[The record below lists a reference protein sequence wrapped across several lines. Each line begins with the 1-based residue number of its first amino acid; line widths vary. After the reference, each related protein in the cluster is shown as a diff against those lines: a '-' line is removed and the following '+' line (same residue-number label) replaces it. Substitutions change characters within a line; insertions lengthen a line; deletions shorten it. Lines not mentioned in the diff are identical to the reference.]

1 MIVKLDGPLRRT
13 RKKLC
18 TSRRAPLMRFV
29 ARARFI
35 LIPAVAA
42 VVVGAFFLKDGVPVN
57 YIKMFDN
64 PDQEKIEAVFGL
76 ENQTVVLY
84 DKNTPD
90 EAVRQ
95 LHRGAG
101 GPRRRAQRGGLLQ
114 HRRPAAD
121 LFRAGRRVRYGAGAL
136 RRRSTVFMPTV

>member
-1 MIVKLDGPLRRT
+1 
-13 RKKLC
+13 
-18 TSRRAPLMRFV
+18 MRFV

-90 EAVRQ
+90 EPSA
-95 LHRGAG
+95 ASS
-101 GPRRRAQRGGLLQ
+101 RRW
-114 HRRPAAD
+114 RPAKTCAAW
-121 LFRAGRRVRYGAGAL
+121 RI
-136 RRRSTVFMPTV
+136 TPTPSACR